1 MTEQTSRA
9 RLAYEITMGR
19 VSDSHWYRV
28 KKILEHHKLE
38 ICPKNVQLFASIR
51 EQIPRSAIGVEGIL
65 DCYQKVEEILGKASN
80 NFKGSEVLEMLHG
93 YGVKPH
99 QTTISRWFKPLGGY
113 RRNKEYPPE
122 KLRNLFIQALIYKA
136 QHSIKLQESKICG

>member
-1 MTEQTSRA
+1 MTEQISRA

-51 EQIPRSAIGVEGIL
+51 EQIPRSAIGVERIL
-65 DCYQKVEEILGKASN
+65 DCYQKVEEILGKAGK
-80 NFKGSEVLEMLHG
+80 NFKGSEVLELLHG

-136 QHSIKLQESKICG
+136 QHSIKLSESKICG

>member
-1 MTEQTSRA
+1 MTEQISRA
-9 RLAYEITMGR
+9 RLAYEIAMGR

-65 DCYQKVEEILGKASN
+65 DCYQKVEEILGKASR
-80 NFKGSEVLEMLHG
+80 NFKGFEVLEMLHG

-113 RRNKEYPPE
+113 RKNKEYPPE

-136 QHSIKLQESKICG
+136 QHSIKLPEEKICG

>member
-1 MTEQTSRA
+1 MSEQISRA
-9 RLAYEITMGR
+9 RLAYEIAMGR

-28 KKILEHHKLE
+28 KKILERHKLE

-51 EQIPRSAIGVEGIL
+51 QQIPRSGIGVEGIL
-65 DCYQKVEEILGKASN
+65 DCYQKVEEILGKAN
-80 NFKGSEVLEMLHG
+80 RNFTGSEVLEMLHG

-113 RRNKEYPPE
+113 RRNAEYSPDQ
-122 KLRNLFIQALIYKA
+122 KLRNIFIQALIYKA
-136 QHSIKLQESKICG
+136 QHSTKLPEAK

>member
-1 MTEQTSRA
+1 MSEQISRA
-9 RLAYEITMGR
+9 RLAYEIAMGR

-28 KKILEHHKLE
+28 KKILERHKLE

-51 EQIPRSAIGVEGIL
+51 QQIPRSGIGVEGIL
-65 DCYQKVEEILGKASN
+65 DCYQKVEEILGKAN
-80 NFKGSEVLEMLHG
+80 RNFTGSEVLEMLHG

-113 RRNKEYPPE
+113 RRNAEYSPDQ
-122 KLRNLFIQALIYKA
+122 KLRNVFIQALIYKA
-136 QHSIKLQESKICG
+136 QHSTKLPEAN